1 MKRNLLNLIL
11 FWCLAFPSR
20 NLLAEEAA
28 LPQLMLTP
36 EDRILVIAP
45 HPDDEVLGCA
55 GVIQK
60 AVEMKIPVRVVFLT
74 NGDSNQWSFLVYR
87 KHPVVMP
94 GAVEKMGLVRHDEA
108 IAAAKILG
116 LPAPALT
123 FLGYPDFGTINI
135 WYSHWGSRPALRS
148 LLTRAREV
156 PYKSALRF
164 AAPYKGEDIVEDIKT
179 VLNDFKPTK
188 IFVSHPA
195 DHNGDHL
202 AAYLFLRVALWD
214 LKMEKDVGVYPY
226 LIHRQGWP
234 LIKGFHVDKT
244 LDPPS
249 VLNDQISW
257 RTHPLNPFEVQVKIA
272 ALKAHRSQYQSTPK
286 YLLTFMR
293 SNELFGD
300 FPVIKLPVNTSVMML
315 PSSPAAPPGGGS
327 GIIISSGLSHELIE
341 FRKSNGTIN
350 SSFPFRNESSKRSI
364 INAKFNKRR
373 SSSIGTNRRAV
384 GEEKKSKEIPEELTA
399 SERAAFV
406 GVEWRFVRLEDD
418 HLVVSVKLSRPLA
431 EGVNASV
438 YIFGYRF
445 DRPFAQMP
453 KLHVKL
459 GVKHSAVYD
468 QTTVLPKDMILV
480 TRLPDEITIQVP
492 LRALRDPQNILIS
505 ARTYLGNVPLD
516 SVSWRVL
523 ELSSGY

>member
-1 MKRNLLNLIL
+1 MTQIRHFVNNTGLSLSIFLWLII
-11 FWCLAFPSR
+11 FPT
-20 NLLAEEAA
+20 NLLAEESTF
-28 LPQLMLTP
+28 PQLVLNP

-55 GVIQK
+55 SVIQK
-60 AVEMKIPVRVVFLT
+60 AVAMKIPVRVVFLT

-108 IAAAKILG
+108 LAAAKILG
-116 LPAPALT
+116 LPPKALI

-148 LLTRAREV
+148 LLTRAKEV
-156 PYKSALRF
+156 PYQNAFRF
-164 AAPYKGEDIVEDIKT
+164 AAPYKGEDIVQDLRT
-179 VLNDFKPTK
+179 VLNDFKPTQ

-214 LKMEKDVGVYPY
+214 LKMEKDVVVYPY
-226 LIHRQGWP
+226 LIHRQDWP
-234 LIKGFHVDKT
+234 LIKGFHADKV

-249 VLNDQISW
+249 ALKDQILW
-257 RTHPLNPFEVQVKIA
+257 RTFFLNPSEVQVKIV
-272 ALKAHRSQYQSTPK
+272 ALKAHRSQYLSTPK
-286 YLLTFMR
+286 YLLTFMH

-300 FPVIKLPVNTSVMML
+300 FPVIKLSVNSSVLTSSTV
-315 PSSPAAPPGGGS
+315 PPFLGQG
-327 GIIISSGLSHELIE
+327 SSGAPLSQASPG
-341 FRKSNGTIN
+341 RKEIVEMSRGIL
-350 SSFPFRNESSKRSI
+350 EQ
-364 INAKFNKRR
+364 
-373 SSSIGTNRRAV
+373 
-384 GEEKKSKEIPEELTA
+384 KKNKEIPEELTA

-406 GVEWRFVRLEDD
+406 GIEWKFVRLKDD
-418 HLVVSVKLSRPLA
+418 HLVVSIKLSRPLA

-438 YIFGYRF
+438 YIFGYRP

-459 GVKHSAVYD
+459 GVKRFSVYD
-468 QTTVLPKDMILV
+468 QATVLPKETILV
-480 TRLPDEITIQVP
+480 TRLPDEITIEVP
-492 LRALRDPQNILIS
+492 LRALGDPQNILTS
-505 ARTYLGNVPLD
+505 ARTYFGNVPLD
-516 SVSWRVL
+516 WSSWRIL
-523 ELSSGY
+523 ELSSE